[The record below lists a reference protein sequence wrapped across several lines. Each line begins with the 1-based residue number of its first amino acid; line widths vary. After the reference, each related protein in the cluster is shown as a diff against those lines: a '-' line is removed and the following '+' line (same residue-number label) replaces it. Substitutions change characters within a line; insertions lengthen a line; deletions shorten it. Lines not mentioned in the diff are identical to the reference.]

1 MKIALCLCPQWSL
14 TTPSFALGSLSQVL
28 ESQGHSV
35 EQIDLNLL
43 TAIYVGDERHKYW
56 RLSNKESPIYDGKV
70 FQANFVDIT
79 KRFDKFWNVWIDKM
93 SKFDIVCFTTY
104 SSNITTTDYIA
115 RKLKQKNP
123 NIQMKL

>member
-43 TAIYVGDERHKYW
+43 TAIYVGDERHK
-56 RLSNKESPIYDGKV
+56 
-70 FQANFVDIT
+70 
-79 KRFDKFWNVWIDKM
+79 
-93 SKFDIVCFTTY
+93 
-104 SSNITTTDYIA
+104 
-115 RKLKQKNP
+115 
-123 NIQMKL
+123 

>member
-43 TAIYVGDERHKYW
+43 TAIYVGDERHKI
-56 RLSNKESPIYDGKV
+56 LET
-70 FQANFVDIT
+70 FQ
-79 KRFDKFWNVWIDKM
+79 
-93 SKFDIVCFTTY
+93 
-104 SSNITTTDYIA
+104 
-115 RKLKQKNP
+115 
-123 NIQMKL
+123 